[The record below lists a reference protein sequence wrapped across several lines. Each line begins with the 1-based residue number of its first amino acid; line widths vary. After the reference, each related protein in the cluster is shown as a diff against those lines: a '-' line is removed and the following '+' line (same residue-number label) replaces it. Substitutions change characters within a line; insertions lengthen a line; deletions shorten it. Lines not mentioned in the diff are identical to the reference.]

1 MSQVDILVAMILGIF
16 QGGMEWLPISSTG
29 QTILAMVDLL
39 KIDAD
44 SALSFA
50 FFLHFGTLMAVL
62 LKFRGDVKHII
73 VNVPKYKEDKMVQF
87 IAISTM
93 ATAAVGIPV
102 YFFLLKLFDS
112 QIQGE
117 TITALVGIFLIVTGI
132 IIYLTKKKMG
142 TRNLKD
148 SNYKDSLL
156 AGIGQGFTVI
166 PGVSRSGVTVAA
178 LISKNFKQEESLHLS
193 FLMSIPA
200 ITGIII
206 LETLRGAVTSI
217 GIIPI
222 IAGVIVS
229 FILGYLMIDILLK
242 FAKRVKF
249 DVFCVVFGMIAIAI
263 AILVI
268 A

>member
-1 MSQVDILVAMILGIF
+1 
-16 QGGMEWLPISSTG
+16 
-29 QTILAMVDLL
+29 
-39 KIDAD
+39 
-44 SALSFA
+44 
-50 FFLHFGTLMAVL
+50 
-62 LKFRGDVKHII
+62 
-73 VNVPKYKEDKMVQF
+73 
-87 IAISTM
+87 
-93 ATAAVGIPV
+93 
-102 YFFLLKLFDS
+102 
-112 QIQGE
+112 
-117 TITALVGIFLIVTGI
+117 
-132 IIYLTKKKMG
+132 
-142 TRNLKD
+142 
-148 SNYKDSLL
+148 
-156 AGIGQGFTVI
+156 
-166 PGVSRSGVTVAA
+166 
-178 LISKNFKQEESLHLS
+178 
-193 FLMSIPA
+193 MSIPA